1 MFCFNQTQHA
11 QEVAVSSLDTET
23 PNSRIKIHIQVNH
36 RGMGLG
42 DGGWRSPSVFFPRRV
57 AKGRMVD
64 GLNGVFLA
72 GHVGGE
78 QTTTRT
84 TYKGGGDQEK
94 DKSCWPAG
102 TFTSVYFLHIV
113 QMNLQVGYLNAV
125 DMHFEAMDYR

>member
-1 MFCFNQTQHA
+1 MPTFFLGGGKDTFHP
-11 QEVAVSSLDTET
+11 QEVAVSSLDTDT

-36 RGMGLG
+36 PG
-42 DGGWRSPSVFFPRRV
+42 DGVKV
-57 AKGRMVD
+57 VIVD
-64 GLNGVFLA
+64 GLNGVFVA

-84 TYKGGGDQEK
+84 TYKGGRDQEK
-94 DKSCWPAG
+94 DKTCWPAG